1 MAHPAAVPRTLVDV
15 AEPMRHLFTVAEYE
29 QMGESGLL
37 PDDRR
42 LELLGGEI
50 IEMPPMGPPHA
61 SSVARLTHL
70 MGRLGVADRA
80 LLWAQLPMVL
90 SDLSM
95 PEPDLALLHPRED
108 FYASTRPRPADV
120 LLLIEVSDTSSRYDR
135 TVKRSLYAAAGIAE
149 YWIIDIPGG
158 VVDVAVEPTPDGYR
172 QIRQAGPGETIS
184 PLPFPDLTI
193 PVATLLG

>member
-1 MAHPAAVPRTLVDV
+1 
-15 AEPMRHLFTVAEYE
+15 MRHLFTVAEYE

-80 LLWAQLPMVL
+80 LLWAQLPIIL

-95 PEPDLALLHPRED
+95 PEPELALLRRRDD
-108 FYASTRPRPADV
+108 FYAGSRPRPDDV

-149 YWIIDIPGG
+149 YWI
-158 VVDVAVEPTPDGYR
+158 VDVAARVLEVASEPTPDGYR
-172 QIRQAGPGETIS
+172 QIRQPAAGETIS
-184 PLPFPDLTI
+184 PLAFPDLTI